1 MSPVS
6 DDDITFYA
14 SFQFLNCS
22 TVYSGSAVGGD
33 EGTTEELCL
42 ASFYVGKDDPQSVI
56 VCLFW
61 SCSAV
66 LRDLVSCDSHDTTP
80 TIASDCLHF
89 LVLLALLQ
97 ELSPSH
103 ARVVLI
109 NSSKLM
115 SYLSWQ
121 NLEKKSVDKI
131 V

>member
-1 MSPVS
+1 M
-6 DDDITFYA
+6 
-14 SFQFLNCS
+14 
-22 TVYSGSAVGGD
+22 
-33 EGTTEELCL
+33 
-42 ASFYVGKDDPQSVI
+42 GKDDPQSVI